1 MSLTTEIYNAF
12 SIRAGAFAAAQGLPI
27 AYPDISFTPPPIGQW
42 LEVRAFW
49 NDGANYGMADDGPT
63 VEQGFFRLMACGR
76 TGSGLMDLQTLAES
90 IVAAF
95 PKGTML
101 AKARVE
107 RSPSMS
113 GPIQDD
119 DRSTIPVTIRWRAT
133 R

>member
-1 MSLTTEIYNAF
+1 MSLTTDIYD
-12 SIRAGAFAAAQGLPI
+12 AFAELAGEFAADKVLPI
-27 AYPDISFTPPPIGQW
+27 AYPGISFTPPASGMW
-42 LEVRAFW
+42 LELRPFW
-49 NDGANYGMADDGPT
+49 NDGENYGLADDGPT
-63 VEQGFFRLMACGR
+63 SEQGFFRLMACSRVGA
-76 TGSGLMDLQTLAES
+76 GINDVQDLAED

-107 RSPSMS
+107 RMPTMS

-119 DRSTIPVTIRWRAT
+119 DRTTIPVTIRWRAT